1 MGSFCCCEVTHLCLT
16 LCDPMD
22 CSMPGIPVLHS
33 LTEFA
38 KTHAIELMMPS
49 KHLIFCHPFLL
60 TPSISPS
67 IRVFS
72 NKLTFPIR
80 WPKYWNFSINPSNEY
95 SGLISFR
102 IYWIDFF
109 AVQGTLKSLLQQYN
123 FKASVIWHSSFFM
136 VKLSHLYMTSG
147 KIMMNF

>member
-49 KHLIFCHPFLL
+49 KHLILCHPFLL

-72 NKLTFPIR
+72 NKLTLPIR